1 MKVEENYPVEVMAV
15 MVLPLVVTS
24 VPMVLPL
31 PSFTVKPASKHCQYS
46 ILVQIPRFEQG
57 PIGCGSCPSLQG
69 GLHRKKAF

>member
-1 MKVEENYPVEVMAV
+1 MKVEESYPVEVMAV

-31 PSFTVKPASKHCQYS
+31 PSFTVNPASKRCQYS
-46 ILVQIPRFEQG
+46 ILVGIPDLN
-57 PIGCGSCPSLQG
+57 GCGSCPSLQG